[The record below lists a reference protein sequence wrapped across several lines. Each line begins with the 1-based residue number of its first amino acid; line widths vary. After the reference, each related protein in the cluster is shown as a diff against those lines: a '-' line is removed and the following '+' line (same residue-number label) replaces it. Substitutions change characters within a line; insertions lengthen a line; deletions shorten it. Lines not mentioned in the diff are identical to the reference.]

1 MGQKGEFVID
11 PNRMHRAKGRIKTKH
26 RLADLGGTITVN
38 GHDLQ
43 TYQDL
48 SRFEIGELVSI
59 QAQWSIVLDQYII
72 KTVRRT
78 KLKQGGVV
86 SL

>member
-1 MGQKGEFVID
+1 MINPDKT
-11 PNRMHRAKGRIKTKH
+11 HSAKGRIKTKH
-26 RLADLGGTITVN
+26 RLADLGGTIEVN
-38 GHDLQ
+38 GHELQ

-59 QAQWSIVLDQYII
+59 QARWSIVLDQYII

-78 KLKQGGVV
+78 KVRHFGVFTK
-86 SL
+86 